1 MECSVRA
8 HQLMATIPCNFTD
21 HTRAHR
27 RHSTLDGVPD
37 MVGFFAHVSNNK
49 PTQYTSVVRLAAARG
64 IERCAIKRHCI
75 VTAGNHRGFE
85 RREVRVVKID
95 QLGQ

>member
-1 MECSVRA
+1 
-8 HQLMATIPCNFTD
+8 MATLPCNFTEQA
-21 HTRAHR
+21 RAHR
-27 RHSTLDGVPD
+27 RHITLNRVPN
-37 MVGFFAHVSNNK
+37 MIGFFTHVSNNK

>member
-1 MECSVRA
+1 
-8 HQLMATIPCNFTD
+8 MATLPGNFAE
-21 HTRAHR
+21 HTRANC
-27 RHSTLDGVPD
+27 RHITLDGVPD
-37 MVGFFAHVSNNK
+37 MIGFFAHVGNNK
-49 PTQYTSVVRLAAARG
+49 STQNTSVVRLAAARG

-75 VTAGNHRGFE
+75 VTARNHRGFK

>member
-1 MECSVRA
+1 
-8 HQLMATIPCNFTD
+8 
-21 HTRAHR
+21 
-27 RHSTLDGVPD
+27 
-37 MVGFFAHVSNNK
+37 
-49 PTQYTSVVRLAAARG
+49 VRLAAARG

>member
-1 MECSVRA
+1 
-8 HQLMATIPCNFTD
+8 MATLPGNFAE
-21 HTRAHR
+21 HTRANCR
-27 RHSTLDGVPD
+27 YSTLDGVPD
-37 MVGFFAHVSNNK
+37 MIGFFAHVTYDK

>member
-1 MECSVRA
+1 LVAALPRD
-8 HQLMATIPCNFTD
+8 FTE
-21 HTRAHR
+21 HTRANC
-27 RHSTLDGVPD
+27 RHITLDGVPD

-75 VTAGNHRGFE
+75 VTAGNHRGFK
-85 RREVRVVKID
+85 RRKVRVVKID

>member
-1 MECSVRA
+1 
-8 HQLMATIPCNFTD
+8 MATLPGNFTE
-21 HTRAHR
+21 HTRANCW
-27 RHSTLDGVPD
+27 HSTHDGVPD
-37 MVGFFAHVSNNK
+37 MIGFFAHVGYNK

-64 IERCAIKRHCI
+64 IERCAIKRHYI
-75 VTAGNHRGFE
+75 VTARNHRGFE

>member
-1 MECSVRA
+1 
-8 HQLMATIPCNFTD
+8 MATLPGNFAE
-21 HTRAHR
+21 HTRANCR
-27 RHSTLDGVPD
+27 YSTLDGVPD
-37 MVGFFAHVSNNK
+37 MIGFFAHVGNNK
-49 PTQYTSVVRLAAARG
+49 PTQYTSVVRLATARG
-64 IERCAIKRHCI
+64 VERRVIKRYRI